1 MTEVSEL
8 PFDGYAEAYRE
19 EWTDV
24 LGRKRSRIVFGNPY
38 ANIAD
43 APTRYELPCDR
54 YTHLG
59 RVKITVS
66 ETLDIAQDEKGTAQ

>member
-19 EWTDV
+19 EWTDI
-24 LGRKRSRIVFGNPY
+24 LGRKCSRIVFGKPY

-43 APTRYELPCDR
+43 APTRYE
-54 YTHLG
+54 YTCHTHKHIG
-59 RVKITVS
+59 RVKITIS